1 MRQQVIDWLK
11 ENVNEHRLRHILG
24 VETMCIDLARHHDLD
39 PVQAGQAGL
48 LHDLAKFFK
57 PKKLLKMA
65 ESAGIDVDN
74 ICLSHP
80 HLLHADVSAVVAQK
94 EFNVTDE
101 EILEAIRNHT
111 LGKPNMSDL
120 SCSLYCR
127 CFGTQSRRY
136 TRIKRPTTTQLS
148 KSP

>member
-94 EFNVTDE
+94 NLTLPTRKFSKQF
-101 EILEAIRNHT
+101 AIIPSVN
-111 LGKPNMSDL
+111 P
-120 SCSLYCR
+120 
-127 CFGTQSRRY
+127 
-136 TRIKRPTTTQLS
+136 I
-148 KSP
+148 